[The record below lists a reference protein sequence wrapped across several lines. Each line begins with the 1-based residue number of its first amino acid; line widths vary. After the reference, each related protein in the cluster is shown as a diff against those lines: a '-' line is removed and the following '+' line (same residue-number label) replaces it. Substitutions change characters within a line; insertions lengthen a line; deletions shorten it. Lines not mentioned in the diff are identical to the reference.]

1 MEAIQI
7 KIRDSFTKVNKKE
20 ELASKVLTPE
30 ILAKFKALKENL
42 LKSVILSFNLEKV
55 DSSQSLPSFVQEILN
70 SKTLEIQLKTKV
82 LMPDSD
88 FKKLKFGKYYKG
100 INEPSSHSLI
110 LNYITVQILGEE
122 KVISHY
128 WSLIDSGLSIIGK
141 KPSFIKE
148 EDKTSIAVV
157 TEKKLASLKTTD
169 YITIQYYISAIRS
182 ILSQK
187 DESVYERIR
196 ELLFD
201 KIL

>member
-42 LKSVILSFNLEKV
+42 LKSVILSFNLEGV

-100 INEPSSHSLI
+100 INEPSSHTLI
-110 LNYITVQILGEE
+110 LDYITV
-122 KVISHY
+122 
-128 WSLIDSGLSIIGK
+128 
-141 KPSFIKE
+141 
-148 EDKTSIAVV
+148 
-157 TEKKLASLKTTD
+157 
-169 YITIQYYISAIRS
+169 
-182 ILSQK
+182 
-187 DESVYERIR
+187 
-196 ELLFD
+196 
-201 KIL
+201 